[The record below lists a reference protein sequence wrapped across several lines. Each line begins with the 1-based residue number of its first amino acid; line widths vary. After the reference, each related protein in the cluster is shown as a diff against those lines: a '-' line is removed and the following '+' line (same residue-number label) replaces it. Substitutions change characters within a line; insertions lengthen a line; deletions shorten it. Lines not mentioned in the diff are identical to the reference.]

1 MGVQADS
8 VRPKGRI
15 QGMSMLLPLV
25 AALVVLAETVT
36 CFQAPW
42 LPCPVSSGSGLRAPA
57 SFRRAAPRMQG
68 MGFDDGS
75 GTVSR
80 GDVKGKKEGGEGRNM
95 QTGMPPGMEKLF
107 SDPEILEALKNP
119 KLVKVS
125 LSAVTL
131 RERTRARARER
142 ERAINRIGCL

>member
-1 MGVQADS
+1 
-8 VRPKGRI
+8 
-15 QGMSMLLPLV
+15 
-25 AALVVLAETVT
+25 
-36 CFQAPW
+36 
-42 LPCPVSSGSGLRAPA
+42 
-57 SFRRAAPRMQG
+57 

-80 GDVKGKKEGGEGRNM
+80 GDGKGKKEGGEGRNM